1 MLEIISPITGER
13 LQVAENDLEK
23 KIDWFSANK
32 KCAKLGNGW
41 RLPTISEL
49 ELMYKMFHKKGKGN
63 FKNDIYWSNTGPV
76 NVIDN
81 DRRGM
86 HYNFATG
93 SAKKMLEFEESYD
106 QTGNMSNKDSLHQVR
121 LVRSYIYLFS

>member
-23 KIDWFSANK
+23 KMDWFSAKK
-32 KCAKLGNGW
+32 KCAKQGSGW

-49 ELMYKMFHKKGKGN
+49 ELMYKMLHKKGKGN
-63 FKNDIYWSNTGPV
+63 FKNDIYWSNTGD
-76 NVIDN
+76 IDVTSSHEW
-81 DRRGM
+81 GL
-86 HYNFATG
+86 YFNFATG
-93 SAKKMLEFEESYD
+93 STKKMLEIKDYNY
-106 QTGNMSNKDSLHQVR
+106 QLNNMSAKDCQHCVR